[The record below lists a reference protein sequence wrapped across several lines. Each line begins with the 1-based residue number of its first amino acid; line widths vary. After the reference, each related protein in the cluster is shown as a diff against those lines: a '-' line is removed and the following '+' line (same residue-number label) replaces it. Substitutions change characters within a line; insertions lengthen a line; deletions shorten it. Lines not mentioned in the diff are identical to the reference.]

1 MAEKNLIEREVGLL
15 KDLARLSTE
24 RAESEVQT
32 ASDFLRADGAAER
45 AYQAAREQLA
55 KRRATE
61 NDAARAEHEQALQA
75 AHNRIVTN
83 RANAD
88 STFDQTKKA
97 VQEKHKGEKDAA
109 DREHEESRW
118 KADAVLDGALTIAR
132 KRVEDFEA
140 QLQAEELFLGPLLGE
155 AQHLLDRY
163 RRWGSPASQADEA
176 PLELVPGETFP
187 KCQAARTELEAIV
200 LKFRNLGLPKFA
212 REGGGIF
219 IGVVLMLVGA
229 IGGGFGLGW
238 SVAAPVLGLLGAGVG
253 AVITWQLGKVGRKV
267 IGPMHAELAKAVA
280 HAEAI
285 GPRCREVETAYA
297 KQIWVEAKGRHKE
310 DTRQIDRKHAK
321 RLAEVEESRDDAL
334 IRAQRHYDEVLATL
348 GPERDA
354 AMKAADDALT
364 TRLAEIQARVD
375 AAARQMDET
384 YHSQKRAA
392 QANRDKGWSD
402 LTVAWRQGMEHV
414 LAEADFLNRTA
425 ERIFPDWDRPDWVE
439 LPPPASVPP
448 AQRIGSIHIDRSKIE
463 GALPDDE
470 RLRIGP
476 AQFNLPALIK
486 FPERGSLLIRAS
498 EEGRELA
505 AEVLQ
510 AAMLRLLTSIPP
522 SKVRFTIIDP
532 VGLGQHFAAFMHLA
546 DYDEQLVASRIWS
559 ETAHIEKRLVDLTEH
574 MENVIQKYL
583 RNEYETIEDYNAQA
597 GEVAEPYQVLVV
609 ANFPAN
615 FNDNSARRL
624 ASIAASGVRCGVLT
638 LLSVD
643 TKQTMPSGFDL
654 KDLEKNATQLFWRDK
669 KLNWKDDELG
679 KYPLTLDRPP
689 NAERYTEVLQIVG
702 ARAKEA
708 GRVEVPFEVIAPQ
721 ADQYWTW
728 DSRPGIDVPL
738 GRAGATRLQHL
749 ALGEG
754 TSQHVLIAGRTG
766 SGKSTLLHALITN
779 LALRYSPDEVEL
791 YLIDFKKGVEFK
803 TYATHTLPH
812 ARVVAVESEREF
824 GLSVL
829 QRLDIELKLRGDKFR
844 EAGAQNVSA
853 YRDTTGLTCP
863 RILLIV
869 DEFQEFFVEDDKL
882 SQEATLLLDRLVRQ
896 GRAFGIH
903 VHLGSQTLGGAYSL
917 ARSTLSQMGVRI
929 ALQCSETDAHLI
941 LSEENSAARLLS
953 RPGEAIYNDA
963 NGLIEGNHPFQVVWL
978 SESRREDYL
987 KRVYDLDRS
996 RRDGSPDRPMIV
1008 FEGTAPAEI
1017 EKNPQLAAVLAAP
1030 EWPSEC
1036 PAPRAWFGEAIAI
1049 KDPTAAPLRRQGGAN
1064 VLIVGQQEEAALGI
1078 LCATI
1083 SGLAAQHDPA
1093 SARFY
1098 VLDGTPAD
1106 SPRMGAFARLAEVLP
1121 HNVRIGGVRDVP
1133 TFVGELADELTRRQ
1147 ESDDPSNIYFIIY
1160 DVQRFRELRKA
1171 DDDYGYGGFGG
1182 GDAPP
1187 SPAKQFA
1194 TVLRE
1199 GTTLGIH
1206 TLAWCDSLNN
1216 VNRTFDRQSLREFEL
1231 RVLFQMSANDSSTLI
1246 DSPAAGRLGPHR
1258 ALFASEELGVIEKF
1272 RPYRAPTPEW
1282 LARLRSCFAPRTREK
1297 IGAAVES

>member
-1 MAEKNLIEREVGLL
+1 MAEPNLIEREVGLL
-15 KDLARLSTE
+15 RDLARLSIE

-32 ASDFLRADGAAER
+32 ASDFFRADNAAER

-55 KRRATE
+55 KRRAAE
-61 NDAARAEHEQALQA
+61 EDSARAEHEQALQA
-75 AHNRIVTN
+75 AHNKIVMG
-83 RANAD
+83 RADAD
-88 STFDQTKKA
+88 YTFEQARTGALERYKA
-97 VQEKHKGEKDAA
+97 EKEAA
-109 DREHEESRW
+109 DREHEEARW
-118 KADAVLDGALTIAR
+118 KVDAVLDGVLTGAK

-140 QLQAEELFLGPLLGE
+140 QLQAEEVVLGPLLGE
-155 AQHLLDRY
+155 AHHLLDRY
-163 RRWGSPASQADEA
+163 HRWAPPGPAPEVTT
-176 PLELVPGETFP
+176 PELLPGETFP
-187 KCQAARTELEAIV
+187 KCEAARVELEAVV
-200 LKFRNLGLPKFA
+200 LKFRHLGLPKFA

-219 IGVVLMLVGA
+219 IAVVLALVGA

-238 SVAAPVLGLLGAGVG
+238 TVAAPVLGLLGAIAGG
-253 AVITWQLGKVGRKV
+253 AITWWLNKHGRAV
-267 IGPMHAELAKAVA
+267 VAPLHADLARTAAYTEMIGPK
-280 HAEAI
+280 
-285 GPRCREVETAYA
+285 CREVERAHA
-297 KQIWVEAKGRHKE
+297 KSLLVEARRVHKE
-310 DTRQIDRKHAK
+310 DTRQIDRTHAK
-321 RLAEVEESRDDAL
+321 RLAVVQETRDDAL
-334 IRAQRHYDEVLATL
+334 ESSKRRHEGILATL

-354 AMKAADDALT
+354 AMKTADDALAA
-364 TRLAEIQARVD
+364 RLADIQARAD
-375 AAARQMDET
+375 ATARQDEGS
-384 YHSQKRAA
+384 YKAQKRAA
-392 QANRDKGWSD
+392 QERRDRDWSA
-402 LTVAWRQGMEHV
+402 LATAWRQGMEHV
-414 LAEADFLNRTA
+414 FSECNFLNRTA
-425 ERIFPDWDRPDWVE
+425 ERIFPDWERPDWVE
-439 LPPPASVPP
+439 LPPPSSVPP
-448 AQRIGSIHIDRSKIE
+448 AQRIGTIHVDRAKIE
-463 GALPDDE
+463 AALPDDE

-476 AQFNLPALIK
+476 NEFDLPALIK

-498 EEGRELA
+498 EEGREVA
-505 AEVLQ
+505 ADVLQ

-583 RNEYETIEDYNAQA
+583 RNEYDTIEEYNAQA

-624 ASIAASGVRCGVLT
+624 ASIATSGVRCGVLT
-638 LLSVD
+638 LISVD
-643 TKQTMPSGFDL
+643 TKQPMPSGFDL
-654 KDLEKNATQLFWRDK
+654 KDLEKHATQLFWRDK
-669 KLNWKDDELG
+669 RLNWKDEELG

-689 NAERYTEVLQIVG
+689 SAERYTEVLQVIG

-721 ADQYWTW
+721 AEQYWTW

-749 ALGEG
+749 SLGEG

-779 LALRYSPDEVEL
+779 LALRYSPEEVEL

-803 TYATHTLPH
+803 TYATHALPH

-829 QRLDIELKLRGDKFR
+829 QRLDVELKLRGDRFR
-844 EAGAQNVSA
+844 DAGAQNVQA
-853 YRDTTGLTCP
+853 YRDATGLPCP

-929 ALQCSETDAHLI
+929 ALQCSENDAHLI

-978 SESRREDYL
+978 SESKREDYL
-987 KRVYDLDRS
+987 KLVHDMDRS
-996 RRDGSPDRPMIV
+996 RRNGASERPMIV
-1008 FEGTAPAEI
+1008 FEGTAPADV
-1017 EKNPQLAAVLAAP
+1017 EKNPQLAALLDAP
-1030 EWPSEC
+1030 SWPGEA

-1049 KDPTAAPLRRQGGAN
+1049 KDPTSAPLRRQGGSN
-1064 VLIVGQQEEAALGI
+1064 VLIVGQQDEAALGI
-1078 LCATI
+1078 LCAALA
-1083 SGLAAQHDPA
+1083 GLAAQHDPA

-1106 SPRMGAFARLAEVLP
+1106 SSRVGTFARLAEALP
-1121 HNVRIGGVRDVP
+1121 HSVRVGGIRDVP
-1133 TFVGELADELTRRQ
+1133 AFLNELAEEVTRRQ
-1147 ESDDPSNIYFIIY
+1147 EADEPSNAYLFIY
-1160 DVQRFRELRKA
+1160 DLQRFRELRKA
-1171 DDDYGYGGFGG
+1171 EDDYGYGGFSSS
-1182 GDAPP
+1182 DASP

-1199 GTTLGIH
+1199 GTTLGVH
-1206 TLAWCDSLNN
+1206 TLTWCDSLNN
-1216 VNRTFDRQSLREFEL
+1216 VNRTFDRQTLREFEL

-1272 RPYRAPTPEW
+1272 RPYRSPTTDW
-1282 LARLRSCFAPRTREK
+1282 LDRLRERLGGRATVPVGSPD
-1297 IGAAVES
+1297 